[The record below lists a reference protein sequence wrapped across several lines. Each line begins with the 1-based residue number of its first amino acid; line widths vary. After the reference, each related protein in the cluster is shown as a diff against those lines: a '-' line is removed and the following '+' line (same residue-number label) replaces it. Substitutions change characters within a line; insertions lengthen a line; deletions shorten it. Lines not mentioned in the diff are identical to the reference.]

1 MYLNSPEGEM
11 LTKDGMKDVIRSAYL
26 ARVHGD
32 VDGVVSAFSDQAIFE
47 INAKEAL
54 GESTQGR
61 EAIRN
66 ALAGL
71 VQTLRYEDWKE
82 TALIVDDN
90 QAAIRWQAK
99 ITNIEANRSH
109 VFDCLDFIEFS
120 GDRISRLYHTI
131 DTAAFAALLAP
142 NSALSTT

>member
-1 MYLNSPEGEM
+1 M
-11 LTKDGMKDVIRSAYL
+11 LTKDGMKDVIRSAYS

-32 VDGVVSAFSDQAIFE
+32 VDGVVSAFSDQATFE
-47 INAKEAL
+47 MNTP
-54 GESTQGR
+54 GDSTQGR
-61 EAIRN
+61 EAIRD
-66 ALAGL
+66 ALAGF

-99 ITNIEANRSH
+99 ITNIKANRSH
-109 VFDCLDFIEFS
+109 LFDCLDFIEFS

-142 NSALSTT
+142 N